1 MRIKES
7 KLFPHPVLREE
18 NQDYLTSKFDTIVNT
33 KNLVTKYLIEI
44 EVTLDNPELINLLKN
59 KRAKIIA
66 HLECS
71 NTKFR
76 ELRDLNIG
84 KNEILIHAGL
94 MEGTLYLLPLIVAKE
109 NIEGYFSK
117 DFNKEYENNSFRLE
131 KGDILAVGRHFPI
144 VIENIKD
151 KLASVP
157 SIFSIKKS
165 LNQVP
170 RGIEIGLTKDKIE
183 IYLPD
188 NVFQVYS
195 KYKKSK
201 FYLDIMSSVII
212 LPALMSVL
220 DNLKDVGENGSVEY
234 GDKRWFLVIR
244 RKLKEEGI
252 DIEKGELKTEDSFR
266 LSQQILDFINAR
278 SLESLTKLENE
289 AVEE

>member
-44 EVTLDNPELINLLKN
+44 DVTLDNPELINLLKN

-76 ELRDLNIG
+76 EIRDLNIG
-84 KNEILIHAGL
+84 KNELLINAGL
-94 MEGTLYLLPLIVAKE
+94 MEGTLYFLPLIVAKE

-131 KGDILAVGRHFPI
+131 KGDILAIGRHFPI

-252 DIEKGELKTEDSFR
+252 DLEKGELKTEDSFR

-278 SLESLTKLENE
+278 SLESLTKLESE

>member
-44 EVTLDNPELINLLKN
+44 DVTLDNPELINLLKN
-59 KRAKIIA
+59 KRVKIIA

-76 ELRDLNIG
+76 EIRDLNIG
-84 KNEILIHAGL
+84 KNELLINAGL
-94 MEGTLYLLPLIVAKE
+94 MEGTLYFLPLIVAKE

-131 KGDILAVGRHFPI
+131 KGDILAIGRHFPI

-252 DIEKGELKTEDSFR
+252 DLEKGELKTEDSFR

-278 SLESLTKLENE
+278 SLESLTKLESE

>member
-44 EVTLDNPELINLLKN
+44 DVTLDNPELINLLKN
-59 KRAKIIA
+59 KKAKIIV

-76 ELRDLNIG
+76 EIRDLNIG
-84 KNEILIHAGL
+84 KNELLINAGL
-94 MEGTLYLLPLIVAKE
+94 MEGTLYFLPLIVAKE

-131 KGDILAVGRHFPI
+131 KGDILAIGRHFPI

-220 DNLKDVGENGSVEY
+220 DNLKDVGENGSVDY

-252 DIEKGELKTEDSFR
+252 DLEKGELKTEDSFR

-278 SLESLTKLENE
+278 SLESLTKLESE